1 MALALSSSRY
11 RTVVR
16 VAAASIA
23 ALLAAG
29 CSSGERFAS
38 DPFSNPFNDRS
49 DYTGSVSSAPM
60 ADARGSVTSQ
70 PLPPVGGNGYGSP
83 QTSYNAPQP
92 SYGGGSNNGYFSAP
106 NQNTSYNSAPSN
118 SYASAPQ
125 QNAPQSLAPLRGY
138 EQQSA
143 GGSEIIVRQGDSLRT
158 LSQRYRVS
166 EGAIRSANNLPA
178 GSALMPGQRLTI
190 PTSHA
195 MQASAAPAR
204 QAPVQ
209 QAARPAPSRPQT
221 ASAAGT
227 HTVQSGETL
236 YSIARTQ
243 NVGVMDLAQANGVGL
258 NYHVRVGE
266 TLRLPGANGAQVAA
280 AAPAQRSEPA
290 PQQATIQPAVAK
302 PAEQPVQTTPAVASH
317 PAEAKVEPV
326 KLSAPEPAKTTPTQ
340 AVQSGKAVITADGQ
354 AFRWPVRGRVISGFG
369 PKPNGNTNDGI
380 NLSVPEGTP
389 VQAAADGVVAY
400 AGNELKGYGN
410 LVLIRHSN
418 GWVTAYAHNSQI
430 LVKRG
435 EEVRRGQVIAKA
447 GKSGNVS
454 SPQLHFEVRR
464 GATPVDP
471 LEHLPT
477 G

>member
-11 RTVVR
+11 RTAVR

-106 NQNTSYNSAPSN
+106 DQNTAYNSAPRN
-118 SYASAPQ
+118 SYAST
-125 QNAPQSLAPLRGY
+125 PQSLAPLRGY
-138 EQQSA
+138 EQQ
-143 GGSEIIVRQGDSLRT
+143 GSGNEVIVRQGDTLRT

-190 PTSHA
+190 PASHA

-204 QAPVQ
+204 PAPVQ
-209 QAARPAPSRPQT
+209 QAPRSAPSRQQT
-221 ASAAGT
+221 ASMSSGAGGT
-227 HTVQSGETL
+227 YTVQSGETL

-290 PQQATIQPAVAK
+290 PQATIQPAVAK
-302 PAEQPVQTTPAVASH
+302 PAEQPVQTTPAVASE

-326 KLSAPEPAKTTPTQ
+326 KLSNPEPAKTTPTQ
-340 AVQSGKAVITADGQ
+340 AVQRGNAVITADGQ

>member
-16 VAAASIA
+16 VAAASVA

-38 DPFSNPFNDRS
+38 GDPFSNPFNDRS
-49 DYTGSVSSAPM
+49 EYTGSVSGAPM
-60 ADARGSVTSQ
+60 ADARGSVTSE

-83 QTSYNAPQP
+83 QTSYNAPQQ
-92 SYGGGSNNGYFSAP
+92 SYGNSNSGYFSAP
-106 NQNTSYNSAPSN
+106 NSAPSN
-118 SYASAPQ
+118 SYASVPQ
-125 QNAPQSLAPLRGY
+125 QTAPQSLAPLPNYGA
-138 EQQSA
+138 SPS
-143 GGSEIIVRQGDSLRT
+143 GSEVVVRQGDTLRT
-158 LSQRYRVS
+158 LSQRYRVT

-190 PTSHA
+190 PASHA
-195 MQASAAPAR
+195 MQASAAPTR
-204 QAPVQ
+204 SAPVQ
-209 QAARPAPSRPQT
+209 AARSAPSHSQS
-221 ASAAGT
+221 ASAGGT
-227 HTVQSGETL
+227 HVVQSGETL
-236 YSIARTQ
+236 YSIARTL
-243 NVGVMDLAQANGVGL
+243 NVPVMDLAQANGVGL
-258 NYHVRVGE
+258 NYHVRSGE
-266 TLRLPGANGAQVAA
+266 ALRLPGANGAQVAS
-280 AAPAQRSEPA
+280 AAPAQMRSEPE
-290 PQQATIQPAVAK
+290 QQATLQPAVAK
-302 PAEQPVQTTPAVASH
+302 PAQAPVETTPVALTAPEKVAAPVKAAVA
-317 PAEAKVEPV
+317 
-326 KLSAPEPAKTTPTQ
+326 EPAKTTPPAEQ
-340 AVQSGKAVITADGQ
+340 RGRDIITADGQ

-389 VQAAADGVVAY
+389 IQAAADGVVAY

-410 LVLIRHSN
+410 LVLIRHAN
-418 GWVTAYAHNSQI
+418 GWVTAYAHNSQL